1 MRRAAAVA
9 VALAYACSIEVGTA
23 RAYGAEAEVA
33 DYLERDWYHVETL
46 FFRHRA
52 PPGDEDFSRQA
63 LPRHQPG
70 MAALEPPPAY
80 VAAVPDE
87 PLDFPRLEQFDCIAP
102 ALAPWMQPD
111 EPGPPPADDEILEG
125 DPAAMPDETEAG
137 PGERDGGPGE
147 RGGGPGERE
156 GGPGER
162 EGRPGET
169 EESASAQP
177 IIAVAPVPTGPPA
190 PSPAERARWAFEAF
204 ERGLMLEGWQ
214 WRYDGLSLRS
224 AAARMRRAGDYT
236 VLHHGKW
243 LQAVPPRDSA
253 RPLLIQLGAPMPDA
267 TFELEGSVSV
277 TLGRFLHFAA
287 QVWLRQ
293 DPVDAR
299 DLPGVEGT
307 AESTGGAETVQAGA
321 KGSGADEPGYVLLS
335 ESRRMRP
342 GEVHYLDHPWFG
354 ILVRIEPLAAPDA
367 LLELAE
373 SLADG

>member
-23 RAYGAEAEVA
+23 CAYGAQVEMA
-33 DYLERDWYHVETL
+33 DFLERDWYHVETL

-63 LPRHQPG
+63 LPRHQAG
-70 MAALEPPPAY
+70 IAALEPRPSAY
-80 VAAVPDE
+80 AAAVPDE
-87 PLDFPRLEQFDCIAP
+87 PLDFPRLEQFDCVAP
-102 ALAPWMQPD
+102 AVAPWMQPD
-111 EPGPPPADDEILEG
+111 EPAPPPPDDEILEG
-125 DPAAMPDETEAG
+125 DPAAMPNETEA
-137 PGERDGGPGE
+137 
-147 RGGGPGERE
+147 GPGERE

-162 EGRPGET
+162 EGGSGEREGGPGET

-190 PSPAERARWAFEAF
+190 PSPEERARWAFEAF

-224 AAARMRRAGDYT
+224 AATRMLRSGDYA
-236 VLHHGKW
+236 VLHHGGW

-299 DLPGVEGT
+299 DPADVEGA
-307 AESTGGAETVQAGA
+307 AESTGGAETVLADPE
-321 KGSGADEPGYVLLS
+321 GSGANAPGYVLLS

-354 ILVRIEPLAAPDA
+354 ILVRIEPVQAPDA
-367 LLELAE
+367 LLQLAE
-373 SLADG
+373 SLTDG